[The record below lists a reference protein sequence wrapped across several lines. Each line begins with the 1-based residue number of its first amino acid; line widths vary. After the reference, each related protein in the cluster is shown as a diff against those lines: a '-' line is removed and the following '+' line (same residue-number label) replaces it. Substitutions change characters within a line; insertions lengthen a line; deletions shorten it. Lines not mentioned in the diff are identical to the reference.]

1 MRRCLVVFPLL
12 FFQANVSL
20 AHHAFAA
27 DYEAGNEGT
36 IEGLIT
42 EVMYKNPDARY

>member
-1 MRRCLVVFPLL
+1 MRRYLALVFLPFV
-12 FFQANVSL
+12 QINSAA

-36 IEGLIT
+36 IQGKIT
-42 EVMYKNPDARY
+42 EVVYNIDFN